1 MDLTASEPC
10 RLPALF
16 QSPCLGGLWGWRWRW
31 RVPLGS
37 PAVPGSSGW
46 GAVGSRRGGL
56 PANRSCKCQ
65 PGAGRASCCWFVSLG
80 LVPCGCGLI
89 GRDNWCPLWGAG
101 SEVRRPGAARPMS
114 RGSDLRMGQGAPL
127 LLAPGSSVGSSSVH
141 RLRARIRCV
150 GRVRPQ
156 SMAAPWFSFQSTVHA
171 AHLCFQPWLP
181 VAGGSAGISGRL
193 APDAFPWHPPSFSWS
208 RASPWPWLC
217 VTAGESRMGIWN
229 LLIRV

>member
-101 SEVRRPGAARPMS
+101 SESEKTRSSQADVSRFRLADGTGRTPPPRPGFQ
-114 RGSDLRMGQGAPL
+114 RGL
-127 LLAPGSSVGSSSVH
+127 LLRTS
-141 RLRARIRCV
+141 
-150 GRVRPQ
+150 PQ
-156 SMAAPWFSFQSTVHA
+156 S
-171 AHLCFQPWLP
+171 
-181 VAGGSAGISGRL
+181 
-193 APDAFPWHPPSFSWS
+193 
-208 RASPWPWLC
+208 
-217 VTAGESRMGIWN
+217 
-229 LLIRV
+229 